1 MKKLYEGIMYTWKIV
16 PAEHVAVI
24 KVLTALLVVLNA
36 LRASDMYCLTSDVG
50 LNYSDTHEYISKIT

>member
-1 MKKLYEGIMYTWKIV
+1 MYTWKIV